1 MPIEKLQERPPFVRF
16 ETKSFEDREASLK
29 AGHYVGN
36 DVDFAYIT
44 PAGSKDIIER
54 NVQEWFE
61 MLRGQVTQERMPAEW
76 ADHFFRL
83 YEGFKAGK
91 EPPVNGT
98 PVLNWPGLSPSQV
111 KQLLSL
117 HLRAVEDVAQM
128 NEETIARLGMGGR
141 ALKDR
146 AIAWLAAAKD
156 IGVVAEASAAM
167 QVENAELKRSN
178 EALAQQ
184 VAVLTQQVAAIAQA
198 QQIVVNASP
207 AQGSGISAS
216 DLLDDGDDLGQK
228 L

>member
-1 MPIEKLQERPPFVRF
+1 MVQKLEERPPFVRF
-16 ETKSFEDREASLK
+16 ETRSFEDREASLK
-29 AGHYVGN
+29 AGHYVGT
-36 DVDFAYIT
+36 DVDFAFIT

-54 NVQEWFE
+54 NVSEWFD
-61 MLRGQVTQERMPAEW
+61 MLKQQVLQERMPAEW

-91 EPPVNGT
+91 EPPVQGT
-98 PVLNWPGLSPSQV
+98 PVINWPGLSPSQT
-111 KQLLSL
+111 KLLLSL

-156 IGVVAEASAAM
+156 IGTVAEASAALK
-167 QVENAELKRSN
+167 VENEELKRAN
-178 EALAQQ
+178 ETMSQQ
-184 VAVLTQQVAAIAQA
+184 IAVLTMQVAAIAQA
-198 QQIVVNASP
+198 QQIAIAP
-207 AQGSGISAS
+207 APAPSSDISAA
-216 DLLDDGDDLGQK
+216 DLLDEDLGQK